1 VNDLPLQFGQRPSIR
16 LKLLILFS
24 TVVLVYCRS
33 FWNEYAFDDLIHIVN
48 NPAIQTWSGLFSA
61 ALNPIYPGDLFRPI
75 TVLSNGFIRILCGTS
90 AMPHH
95 IANVALH
102 AANSVLVSL
111 ILIRFNAKYP
121 LLLALLWAVLPIH
134 LEVVTNCTGRAEL
147 LSFFCGLAGALLLFS
162 DSYRSRV
169 VLLISTFLLALSFG
183 AKESGIVWC
192 FTPLLLST
200 LLFKKIDI
208 RYAFCCVV
216 PIMVLFALRYW
227 AFQGL
232 FGSSHPSPLDN
243 PLIALPLY
251 ERILFSLALL
261 GRYACITFL
270 PISPG
275 ADYSWGY
282 FYPNTSYYYLAA
294 YLTLLCALVW
304 STYSSWIRN
313 HPCKAGLTWFF
324 LAFAPTANILF
335 PIGTIF
341 GERLGYSPSLGL
353 IVSMSTLIL
362 SSRSLR
368 FVALFIVASTVTII
382 EYTPVWKN
390 NENLYIH
397 QKVASP
403 HSVKTKVNLAVIE
416 RNKGHTTRAERL
428 LTEALSTFPEYGEAQ
443 FNLAYIAFLKGN
455 TVIGHQLL
463 AKALV
468 INPNLPDALN
478 LAGRLALNENR
489 LPDAFSYFK
498 RLIDSYPYSVDGH
511 IGLLAIAIN
520 SGDSSTANRLLS
532 RLDDIAPGNTEVASL
547 RNALK

>member
-1 VNDLPLQFGQRPSIR
+1 M
-16 LKLLILFS
+16 KLLILFS

-61 ALNPIYPGDLFRPI
+61 AFNPIYPGDLFRPI

-102 AANSVLVSL
+102 AANSVLISL

-162 DSYRSRV
+162 DAYRSRI

-200 LLFKKIDI
+200 LLFKKIDL

-216 PIMVLFALRYW
+216 PIMVLSALRYW

-261 GRYACITFL
+261 GRYACITFF

-282 FYPNTSYYYLAA
+282 FYPNIPLFYLVF
-294 YLTLLCALVW
+294 YFTLLCALVL
-304 STYSSWIRN
+304 SVYISWRRN
-313 HPCKAGLTWFF
+313 HPSKTGLFWFF
-324 LAFAPTANILF
+324 FAFSPTANILF

-341 GERLGYSPSLGL
+341 GERLGYTPSLGL
-353 IVSMSTLIL
+353 IAATSTLIL
-362 SSRSLR
+362 THRSFRIL
-368 FVALFIVASTVTII
+368 ALFIMASGATII
-382 EYTPVWKN
+382 HYIPVWKN
-390 NENLYIH
+390 NESLYLH
-397 QKVASP
+397 QKVVSF

-428 LTEALSTFPEYGEAQ
+428 LTEALSRFPEYGEAQ
-443 FNLAYIAFLKGN
+443 FNLAYLAFLKGN
-455 TVIGHQLL
+455 SEIGHQLL
-463 AKALV
+463 KKALT
-468 INPNLPDALN
+468 INPLLPDALN

-489 LPDAFSYFK
+489 LADAFSYFK
-498 RLIDSYPYSVDGH
+498 RLIDSYPYSIDGH

-520 SGDSSTANRLLS
+520 SGDSATALTLLS
-532 RLDDIAPGNTEVASL
+532 RLDDIAPGNAEVASL
-547 RNALK
+547 RKAFNSIR